1 MALMIGIN
9 IIYFIEE
16 YIIKVKI
23 DIGANFCQVDRIIH
37 EVHEIDVITDGNHI
51 WHGAIPSLINI
62 DNITIKEI
70 IYLLMIRS
78 FHHIVDAIIKNTDD
92 PIVWTRKYFN
102 IASDSWNLFDE
113 LIRGINASILIS
125 NAAQVIIRLFLEIA
139 INDLISI
146 IK

>member
-9 IIYFIEE
+9 MIYFIEE

-51 WHGAIPSLINI
+51 WHGAIPSLISI

-92 PIVWTRKYFN
+92 PIV
-102 IASDSWNLFDE
+102 
-113 LIRGINASILIS
+113 
-125 NAAQVIIRLFLEIA
+125 
-139 INDLISI
+139 
-146 IK
+146 